1 MCNDASTT
9 YTDDK
14 DLTYLKN
21 INVKQ
26 VFSFDGSG
34 HLCLY
39 FAATKRIKKGEELLY
54 SYGNGYWKTK
64 YVRDASPED
73 QDHSV
78 KAYFKYI
85 SDDVI
90 DKLNGRIAKST
101 SMMNTEN
108 LKMEKSFVTGLQ
120 MAYDTEGVGLDDY
133 ISRYIITKCLLEYQ
147 KNNLKISR

>member
-9 YTDDK
+9 YTDDR
-14 DLTYLKN
+14 DLSYLKN
-21 INVKQ
+21 INVK
-26 VFSFDGSG
+26 DYLTRNDSG
-34 HLCLY
+34 QLC
-39 FAATKRIKKGEELLY
+39 FFFVATKRIKKGEELLY

-64 YVRDASPED
+64 YERDASPED
-73 QDHSV
+73 EDHSV

-90 DKLNGRIAKST
+90 DKLNERIAKST
-101 SMMNTEN
+101 SMMNSEN

-133 ISRYIITKCLLEYQ
+133 FLRYIIAKCLVEYH
-147 KNNLKISR
+147 KKFR

>member
-1 MCNDASTT
+1 M
-9 YTDDK
+9 
-14 DLTYLKN
+14 
-21 INVKQ
+21 I
-26 VFSFDGSG
+26 SFWTQ
-34 HLCLY
+34 
-39 FAATKRIKKGEELLY
+39 AR
-54 SYGNGYWKTK
+54 
-64 YVRDASPED
+64 PEHE
-73 QDHSV
+73 DHSV

-133 ISRYIITKCLLEYQ
+133 FLRYIIAKCLVEYH
-147 KNNLKISR
+147 KKFR